1 MLTSALVHKRKSPI
15 TPMPYDSHNK
25 TMPEIFDQRLN
36 ELRQRFLFCTGIEN
50 SYPVI
55 KGRNGKPVR
64 IDQMEK
70 CGHYERWKEDFR
82 LVLELG
88 LEHLRYGP
96 PYYKV
101 HLGPGQYDWS
111 FVDET
116 YNELRELK
124 ITPITDL
131 CHFGVPDWLENFQN
145 PDFPDHFAEYAGAF
159 ARRYPWVRLY
169 TPVNEIFIAA
179 LFSGQYGWWNERRK
193 SDRAFV
199 TALKHCVMAGLKAK
213 AAILEVQ
220 PLAIFIE
227 SESSEYFHAID
238 PESKELADFYNEKRF
253 LSLDLCYGHDVKAS
267 MYLYLTD
274 NGVKRHEYQWMME
287 HGRRSKPFC
296 IMGNDYY
303 WTNEHYINSQGQIT
317 GSGEIFGYYVITK
330 QYYDRY
336 HLPVMHT
343 ETNLRDPEEAPFWLR
358 KQWENMVRLRD
369 DGVPIVGFTWYSLTD
384 QIDWDVCLRFEN
396 NRVNPLGLYDLDR
409 QIRPVGIAYKKLVE
423 QWRGILPLES
433 RSINISRSL
442 A

>member
-1 MLTSALVHKRKSPI
+1 MTQ
-15 TPMPYDSHNK
+15 
-25 TMPEIFDQRLN
+25 IFEQRLS
-36 ELRQRFLFCTGIEN
+36 ELRGRFLFCTGIEN

-55 KGRNGKPVR
+55 KGRDGKPKR

-82 LVLELG
+82 LVLDLG
-88 LEHLRYGP
+88 IEHIRYGP

-101 HLGPGQYDWS
+101 HLGPGQYDWA
-111 FVDET
+111 FTDET
-116 YNELRELK
+116 YNELKELG

-159 ARRYPWVRLY
+159 AKRYPWVRLY
-169 TPVNEIFIAA
+169 TPINEAFITAM
-179 LFSGQYGWWNERRK
+179 FSAQYGWWNERRK
-193 SDRAFV
+193 TDRSFV
-199 TALKHCVMAGLKAK
+199 RALKHCVMAGLKAK
-213 AAILEVQ
+213 AAILEEQ

-227 SESSEYFHAID
+227 SESSEFFHAID
-238 PESKELADFYNEKRF
+238 PDAQAWADFYNEKRF
-253 LSLDLCYGHDVKAS
+253 LSFDLIYGHDVSAT

-274 NGVKRHEYQWMME
+274 NGVKRSEYEWMME
-287 HGRRSKPFC
+287 HGRISKPFC

-303 WTNEHYINSQGQIT
+303 WTNEHYINSKGKVST
-317 GSGEIFGYYVITK
+317 SGEIFGYYVITK

-343 ETNLRDPEEAPFWLR
+343 ETNLRDAKEAPVWLR

-369 DGVPIVGFTWYSLTD
+369 DGVPIIGFTWYSLTD
-384 QIDWDVCLRFEN
+384 QIDWDVCLRFER

-409 QIRPVGIAYKKLVE
+409 NIRPVGKAYKKLVD
-423 QWRGILPLES
+423 QWRGIIPMES
-433 RSINISRSL
+433 RSMNVHKSL
-442 A
+442 GM

>member
-1 MLTSALVHKRKSPI
+1 MA
-15 TPMPYDSHNK
+15 
-25 TMPEIFDQRLN
+25 EIFDQRLN

-55 KGRNGKPVR
+55 KGRNGQPVR

-70 CGHYERWKEDFR
+70 CGHYERWREDFR

-88 LEHLRYGP
+88 LEYLRYGP

-131 CHFGVPDWLENFQN
+131 CHFGVPDWLGNFQN

-159 ARRYPWVRLY
+159 AARYPWVRLY

-193 SDRAFV
+193 SNRAFV

-213 AAILEVQ
+213 AAILRVQ

-238 PESKELADFYNEKRF
+238 PESRNLADFYNEKRF

-274 NGVKRHEYQWMME
+274 NGMKRSEYEWMME
-287 HGRRSKPFC
+287 NGRRSKPFC

-303 WTNEHYINSQGQIT
+303 WTNEHYINSQGKIT
-317 GSGEIFGYYVITK
+317 ASGEIFGYYVITK

-343 ETNLRDPEEAPFWLR
+343 ETNLRDPQEAPFWLR
-358 KQWENMVRLRD
+358 KQWENMVKLRD

-384 QIDWDVCLRFEN
+384 QIDWDVGLRFEN

-409 QIRPVGIAYKKLVE
+409 QIRPVGIAYKQLVE

-433 RSINISRSL
+433 RSINITRTL
-442 A
+442 